1 MMTTHSGKGATSSAK
16 GATSSS
22 KRGRPTRDQAA
33 GRQIELLDA
42 ALDHFLD
49 KGFEQATIEAI
60 ARRVNMTK
68 RTIYTRY
75 PDKAALF
82 QAAVSLAVERY
93 AVSQEELAATDRA
106 TIEETLMAFAW
117 LRVDQVLTPNGLK
130 LQRII
135 NAEGYRFPGILSD
148 MFERSGMPSVRFL
161 AGILERETRAGRLDV
176 SECMEAATVFLSMV
190 VGGPVRSIVLGQPLS
205 QAEIAAR
212 IAFAVRLFL
221 RGAQARTG

>member
-1 MMTTHSGKGATSSAK
+1 MTTRRSGKG
-16 GATSSS
+16 
-22 KRGRPTRDQAA
+22 GRPTRDQAE

-60 ARRVNMTK
+60 ARHMNMTK
-68 RTIYTRY
+68 RTIYARY
-75 PDKAALF
+75 ADKAALF
-82 QAAVSLAVERY
+82 HAAVSLAVERY
-93 AVSQEELAATDRA
+93 AVTRQQLEATDRE
-106 TIEETLMAFAW
+106 TIEDTLIAFAW
-117 LRVDQVLTPNGLK
+117 LRVEQVLTPNGLK

-161 AGILERETRAGRLDV
+161 ADILERETRAGRLALGD
-176 SECMEAATVFLSMV
+176 CMAAATVFLSMV
-190 VGGPVRSIVLGQPLS
+190 VGGPVRTIVQGQPLS
-205 QAEIAAR
+205 REDIAAR

-221 RGAQARTG
+221 RGALVRAG